1 MWNARNIACGLPGKG
16 GGNHELGEGEKSP
29 VGVVVAVLFIVILL
43 GVLAVIYYYK
53 RCRKVVEEE
62 E

>member
-43 GVLAVIYYYK
+43 GGTLGVI
-53 RCRKVVEEE
+53 
-62 E
+62 